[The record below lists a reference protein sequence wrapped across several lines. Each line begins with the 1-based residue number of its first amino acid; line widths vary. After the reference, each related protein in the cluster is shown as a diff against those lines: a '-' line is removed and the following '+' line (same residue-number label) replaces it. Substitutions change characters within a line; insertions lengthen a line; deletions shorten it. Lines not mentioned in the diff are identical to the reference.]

1 MSKLRATTIF
11 KIFRTTSWYLYSQ
24 NWAVTT
30 RGEQKTDLKPN
41 RNRNREK
48 PGKTEPSKTETETE
62 TEKIK
67 PNRFSWF
74 GSGYIAK
81 PNRKKPNRT
90 DY

>member
-1 MSKLRATTIF
+1 MRADIV
-11 KIFRTTSWYLYSQ
+11 S
-24 NWAVTT
+24 NT

-48 PGKTEPSKTETETE
+48 PVKTEPSKTETETE

-67 PNRFSWF
+67 PNRFNWF
-74 GSGYIAK
+74 GSGYTAK
-81 PNRKKPNRT
+81 PNRKKPYRT